1 MSRDDS
7 PGTSL
12 DRYDE
17 TAEASASVVI
27 GRYSTSFGAA
37 ARLLEPT
44 CRRRIRVIYALVR
57 IADEV
62 VDGSAAEAG
71 LSVDDQRA
79 ALDALEAET
88 DRAMRTGYSTNV
100 VVHAFAR
107 TARATGIDAS
117 LTAPFFASMRRD
129 LDPSPFTP
137 AEVVTYI
144 YGSAEVV
151 GLMCLRAFLAD
162 EDVDDARRARLE
174 DGARHLGAAFQKVN
188 FLRDLAVDWRD
199 LGRNYF
205 PGVDPEALT
214 EAEKHAILDDIDADL
229 AISGR
234 SVAELPVRARAAVAA
249 AQELFARL
257 AAKLRATPADE
268 LLRAR
273 VRVPDAEKFAI
284 AVRAAVTRGGS
295 R

>member
-88 DRAMRTGYSTNV
+88 ERAMRTGYSTNV

-129 LDPSPFTP
+129 LDPSPFT
-137 AEVVTYI
+137 ADEVVTYI

-162 EDVDDARRARLE
+162 EGVDEERRARLE

-229 AISGR
+229 TISGR
-234 SVAELPVRARAAVAA
+234 SVAELPVRSRAAVAA

-257 AAKLRATPADE
+257 ASKLRATPADE